1 MVVIYNMSPSS
12 CGFNFA
18 AVNTVKHG
26 YSIFCFAYGRIFEA
40 ISRQY
45 YVIRFLLFLK
55 ATAAHRNVV
64 WFMLAGQETVSLA
77 DDMMYTWWDFS
88 QLSGAGNVTEI
99 FLQPILAKTKHRQ
112 SNYLYIIISQHNIE
126 FLMHRAALK
135 VLIEMSKA
143 ILSRVRVFA
152 SAANWWL

>member
-1 MVVIYNMSPSS
+1 MMAIYNMMSPSS
-12 CGFNFA
+12 CGFNFP

-64 WFMLAGQETVSLA
+64 WFMLAG
-77 DDMMYTWWDFS
+77 
-88 QLSGAGNVTEI
+88 
-99 FLQPILAKTKHRQ
+99 
-112 SNYLYIIISQHNIE
+112 
-126 FLMHRAALK
+126 
-135 VLIEMSKA
+135 
-143 ILSRVRVFA
+143 
-152 SAANWWL
+152 